1 MLKNWISKIK
11 YEYLLLLIALIWVVF
26 FSFVIQLKPEFSWVG
41 DDGSYLTAAKKLYLE
56 LKIDEGRPLLIAAIN
71 GFPLL
76 FGFSNSVV
84 IQWGLLVNFWCW
96 FFTVLLLF
104 KIISGNA
111 DRKKAFLFSLLFILC
126 IGNLAIAFNLLSES
140 VFIFMLVLAVYFIHR
155 YFKSNKYYFITI
167 AIAILLLA
175 MLVRPM
181 SIGIVFILIVF
192 FYSKSKEILWHQYA
206 ALLYI
211 SLALLFFQ
219 IASLKR
225 NYGDF
230 TISYIDSITY
240 YNYLGGKADC
250 LKKDIPFIPGENKRG
265 KYFNKFSSHE
275 QKKIAKEDLR
285 EQLQNNT
292 INLGK
297 AYLYC
302 LYSNSSKGSYIVSE
316 CKNERQTSY
325 FDLFHFLFK
334 AISKV
339 QNILFTIG
347 GVLLS
352 FYTLFRRKR
361 ESIFSSILAMMI
373 LYIFFISGVSCFQC
387 DRFHIVFFP
396 LVILLFSKIFKT
408 ENTTLHQ

>member
-76 FGFSNSVV
+76 FGFSDSVV

-140 VFIFMLVLAVYFIHR
+140 VFIFMLVLAAYFINR

-175 MLVRPM
+175 M
-181 SIGIVFILIVF
+181 
-192 FYSKSKEILWHQYA
+192 
-206 ALLYI
+206 
-211 SLALLFFQ
+211 
-219 IASLKR
+219 
-225 NYGDF
+225 
-230 TISYIDSITY
+230 
-240 YNYLGGKADC
+240 
-250 LKKDIPFIPGENKRG
+250 
-265 KYFNKFSSHE
+265 
-275 QKKIAKEDLR
+275 
-285 EQLQNNT
+285 
-292 INLGK
+292 
-297 AYLYC
+297 
-302 LYSNSSKGSYIVSE
+302 
-316 CKNERQTSY
+316 
-325 FDLFHFLFK
+325 
-334 AISKV
+334 
-339 QNILFTIG
+339 
-347 GVLLS
+347 
-352 FYTLFRRKR
+352 
-361 ESIFSSILAMMI
+361 
-373 LYIFFISGVSCFQC
+373 
-387 DRFHIVFFP
+387 
-396 LVILLFSKIFKT
+396 
-408 ENTTLHQ
+408 